1 MDTTWIISL
10 LLFLGV
16 PTLGT
21 ITVVGMITS
30 HKRRMLQLKI
40 NENLNSNGELIAEMQ
55 KLQSEVKA
63 LRSIS
68 VNYALSTEETMQKL
82 ENRMHH
88 LETKMITSKH
98 EEASVYRQII

>member
-1 MDTTWIISL
+1 MDTTWLISL
-10 LLFLGV
+10 CLFLGV

-30 HKRRMLQLKI
+30 HKRRMLQLRI
-40 NENLNSNGELIAEMQ
+40 NENLNSNAELIAEMQ
-55 KLQSEVKA
+55 RLQAEVKA
-63 LRSIS
+63 LRGIS

-88 LETKMITSKH
+88 LETRMITAKS
-98 EEASVYRQII
+98 EDSSVYRQII